1 MPEAKTAFG
10 IQHSAFRDVYSE
22 PRSLNQKPL
31 SISQITLSNFRNYG
45 SLRLCVDGA
54 PIVLT
59 GANGSGKTNLLE
71 AISLLV
77 PGRGLRHSSLSELQN
92 TAKAEP
98 WAVAIE
104 LATNTGSLRIGT
116 GRDNAV
122 NDSEGER
129 RLVHIDGKPTRG
141 QSLLAEHIAMAWI
154 TPDMDRLLAEGVSVR
169 RKFLDRLVY
178 SFDPAHGG
186 RVRVYEKAMRER
198 LCLLREGR
206 ADALWLSAL
215 ENEMAQAA
223 VAIAAARRHM
233 IDCLRTAIAEGGEA
247 FPRAEVDV
255 RGTAE
260 DMLKNM
266 PALPVEDALRTAF
279 VRARE
284 EDAMRGTCAVGAH
297 RSDLRVRHCEK
308 NCPAE
313 LCSTGE
319 QKALM
324 IALMLAY
331 VRLLSETR
339 RMTPLFLLDDIAAH
353 LDDFRREALFEEIL
367 SIGAQVWFT
376 GTDAE
381 TFAPLTPYAQ
391 ALQIENGCIA

>member
-1 MPEAKTAFG
+1 MPEAER
-10 IQHSAFRDVYSE
+10 AFRDSCVSS
-22 PRSLNQKPL
+22 RKLNSKPL

-45 SLRLCVDGA
+45 ALRLNVDDA
-54 PIVLT
+54 PVVLI

-77 PGRGLRHSSLSELQN
+77 PGRGLRRSPLSELQN
-92 TAKAEP
+92 KALPEKS

-104 LATNTGSLRIGT
+104 LQTTTGSLRIGT

-122 NDSEGER
+122 NNSEGER
-129 RLVHIDGKPTRG
+129 QLVHIDGKPTRG
-141 QSLLAEHIAMAWI
+141 QSMLAEHIAMAWM
-154 TPDMDRLLAEGVSVR
+154 TPDMDRLLAEGVSAR

-206 ADALWLSAL
+206 ADVMWLSAL

-223 VAIAAARRHM
+223 VAIAAARKHM
-233 IDCLRTAIAEGGEA
+233 IACLRGAIADGGDV
-247 FPRAEVDV
+247 FPRADIDV

-260 DMLKNM
+260 DMLENA
-266 PALPVEDALRTAF
+266 PALPVEDALRVAF
-279 VRARE
+279 LRSRG
-284 EDAMRGTCAVGAH
+284 EDTMRGTCAIGAH
-297 RSDLRVRHCEK
+297 RSDLRVTHAAKR
-308 NCPAE
+308 CPAE
-313 LCSTGE
+313 TCSTGE

-324 IALMLAY
+324 IALILAY
-331 VRLLSETR
+331 VRLLSQAR

-353 LDDFRREALFEEIL
+353 LDDFRREALFEEII
-367 SIGAQVWFT
+367 SIGAQTWFT

-381 TFAPLTPYAQ
+381 TFTSLTPYTQ
-391 ALQIENGCIA
+391 MFQVESGMIG